1 MPKKPTPKKSKTKQ
15 AASITIIPPVRKK
28 TVPRSAFK
36 KGERTPHQFVPGQ
49 SGNVSGK
56 SKDDTRLISRHL
68 RAALPCRCPDAVA
81 TGLEL
86 PLGSSWAQ
94 AVSMALLRASVSGD
108 ISAIRELREYTEGSR
123 QRLQFEDEFGEPLQR
138 PLLNVHFV
146 TSNGQG
152 GIGAEEQ
159 ARIDKINEA
168 DADALA
174 FEG

>member
-1 MPKKPTPKKSKTKQ
+1 MPKKPKTKQ
-15 AASITIIPPVRKK
+15 AASITIIAPVKK
-28 TVPRSAFK
+28 KVVPRSAYK
-36 KGERTPHQFVPGQ
+36 KGESHPHQFQPGQ
-49 SGNVSGK
+49 SGNPSGK
-56 SKDDTRLISRHL
+56 ARDATRLISRHL

-81 TGLEL
+81 KGLEL

-123 QRLQFEDEFGEPLQR
+123 QRLQFEDEFGEPLAR

-146 TSNGQG
+146 QSNGQG
-152 GIGAEEQ
+152 GIGPEEQ
-159 ARIDKINEA
+159 ARIDA
-168 DADALA
+168 LDGVDALA